1 MISINPKELK
11 GNWFEGFAL
20 DFHTLSS
27 EYIGDDEYGQPQFQT
42 ERSEVGELIF
52 RLKYRSDRTV
62 VKTLSL
68 LAVDFLKSRQWP
80 IEVIVPIPPS
90 RSDRVFQPVHL
101 LSEHIAKSLD
111 LPIYKDCLIKT
122 KNNPELKSVYD
133 YDERIK
139 ILQGAYSV
147 IPDDI
152 SGKALLL
159 VDDLYRSGATLR
171 VVTEALKN
179 EGRAGSI
186 YVMVFTKTRKIK

>member
-1 MISINPKELK
+1 
-11 GNWFEGFAL
+11 
-20 DFHTLSS
+20 
-27 EYIGDDEYGQPQFQT
+27 
-42 ERSEVGELIF
+42 
-52 RLKYRSDRTV
+52 
-62 VKTLSL
+62 
-68 LAVDFLKSRQWP
+68 
-80 IEVIVPIPPS
+80 
-90 RSDRVFQPVHL
+90 
-101 LSEHIAKSLD
+101 